1 MIDRRV
7 YTDMGY
13 IHTQHGSEDG
23 TRKET
28 ERGPSKKDGGD
39 YAPMD
44 AVEPMNVPQTSV
56 RLADTYLTD
65 CLVTLRSCSW

>member
-1 MIDRRV
+1 MSIQIWDI
-7 YTDMGY
+7 Y
-13 IHTQHGSEDG
+13 IHSMVAKTGG
-23 TRKET
+23 NGPRKET